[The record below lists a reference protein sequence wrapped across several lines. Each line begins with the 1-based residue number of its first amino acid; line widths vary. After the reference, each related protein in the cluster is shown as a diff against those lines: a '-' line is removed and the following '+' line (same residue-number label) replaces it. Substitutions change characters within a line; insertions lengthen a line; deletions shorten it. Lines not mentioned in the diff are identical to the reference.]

1 MKIALTGGAGI
12 QAMSAMIYLLD
23 QEDVT
28 EILVSDAH
36 RMDLVQQRIA
46 RLADKRLVA
55 AQLDCTDEQAATA
68 AFRGYDVV
76 LNSAM
81 IRGHFIKATRAA
93 LAAGAHYLDMTSL
106 GEEPLQFALHE
117 QFERAGR
124 TGVLDMGA
132 APGLSNLMALYC
144 MEKLDRT
151 ESIDYA
157 WGVIDTVPAA
167 EHTRPLNWGYG
178 FDGIMGLV
186 SGPSL
191 VYEDGE
197 LKQLPPRARAETF
210 HFKTGPQQIKGMPHR
225 EPAMLA
231 ESFPDAGLKHIMY
244 RQAFDA
250 DSETKYAF
258 LRDLGFASREPIDV
272 KGVKVAPFDVL
283 WALLERLPPERGT
296 PASFVSEGHCIA
308 RGWKDGKPVEMRLM
322 IRTDPQSEMHRYYT
336 SRGAAGSYRTGICAA
351 ITATMLGRG
360 LISRKGVFRPEQCVP
375 AASYIAE
382 QARVGMEVEETL
394 VVRLQPAAK

>member
-23 QEDVT
+23 QDDVT
-28 EILVSDAH
+28 EIFVSDLH
-36 RMDLVQQRIA
+36 RMDLVQERVK
-46 RLADKRLVA
+46 RLNDKRLVA
-55 AQLDCTDEQAATA
+55 AQLDCTDEEAATR

-81 IRGHFIKATRAA
+81 IRGRFIKTTRAA

-106 GEEPLQFALHE
+106 GEEPLQFALHAE
-117 QFERAGR
+117 FEKRGR
-124 TGVLDMGA
+124 TAVLDMGA
-132 APGLSNLMALYC
+132 APGLSNLMAVYC
-144 MEKLDRT
+144 MEKLDRA

-191 VYEDGE
+191 VYEDGAMR
-197 LKQLPPRARAETF
+197 QLPPRARPETF
-210 HFKTGPQQIKGMPHR
+210 YFKTGPQQIKGMPHR
-225 EPAMLA
+225 EPAMLS
-231 ESFPDAGLKHIMY
+231 ESFPDAGLKHILY

-250 DSETKYAF
+250 DSEAKYTF
-258 LRDLGFASREPIDV
+258 LRDLGFASREPIEV
-272 KGVKVAPFDVL
+272 KGVRVAPFDVL
-283 WALLERLPPERGT
+283 WALLERLPPEQGQ
-296 PASFVSEGHCIA
+296 PARYVSEGHCIV
-308 RGWKDGKPVEMRLM
+308 RGWKDGKPAEVRLM

-336 SRGAAGSYRTGICAA
+336 SKGAAGSYRTGICAA
-351 ITATMLGRG
+351 ITAAMLGRG
-360 LISRKGVFRPEQCVP
+360 QIARKGVFRPEKCVP
-375 AASYIAE
+375 AAQYIAA
-382 QARVGMEVEETL
+382 QVRVGMEVEETF
-394 VVRLQPAAK
+394 VTRPQP

>member
-1 MKIALTGGAGI
+1 MRVALTGGSGI

-23 QEDVT
+23 QPDVE
-28 EILVSDAH
+28 EIFVSDVH
-36 RMDLVQQRIA
+36 RLELLQERVK
-46 RLADKRLVA
+46 RLDDKRLKTG
-55 AQLDCTDEQAATA
+55 QLDCTDEEAATQ

-81 IRGHFIKATRAA
+81 IRGHFIKTTRAA

-117 QFERAGR
+117 EFARRGR
-124 TGVLDMGA
+124 TAVLDMGA
-132 APGLSNLMALYC
+132 APGLSNLMAVYC

-157 WGVIDTVPAA
+157 WGVIDTVPPS
-167 EHTRPLNWGYG
+167 EHTRPIYWGYG

-191 VYEDGE
+191 VYEDGRMQ
-197 LKQLPPRARAETF
+197 QLPPRARPETF
-210 HFKTGPQQIKGMPHR
+210 YFKSGPQEIKGMPHR

-250 DSETKYAF
+250 DSERKYTF

-308 RGWKDGKPVEMRLM
+308 RGWKEGRPVEMRLM

-336 SRGAAGSYRTGICAA
+336 ARGAAGSYRTGICAA

-360 LISRKGVFRPEQCVP
+360 QILPKGVFRPEKCVP
-375 AASYIAE
+375 AASYI
-382 QARVGMEVEETL
+382 QAQVQVGMQVEETL
-394 VVRLQPAAK
+394 VVRFQPA

>member
-1 MKIALTGGAGI
+1 MKIALTGGCGI

-23 QEDVT
+23 QPDVR
-28 EILVSDAH
+28 EIFVSDVH
-36 RMDLVQQRIA
+36 RLDVLQQRVE
-46 RLADKRLVA
+46 RLNDPRLRF
-55 AQLDCTDEQAATA
+55 AQLDCTNEAAATA

-81 IRGHFIKATRAA
+81 IRGHFIKTTRAA

-106 GEEPLQFALHE
+106 GEEPLQFALAE
-117 QFERAGR
+117 QFASIGR
-124 TGVLDMGA
+124 TAVLDMGA
-132 APGLSNLMALYC
+132 APGLSNLMAVYC

-167 EHTRPLNWGYG
+167 EHTRPLYWGYG
-178 FDGIMGLV
+178 FDGIMGLI

-191 VYEDGE
+191 VYEDGAMR
-197 LKQLPPRARAETF
+197 QLPPRARPETF

-225 EPAMLA
+225 EPAMLS
-231 ESFPDAGLKHIMY
+231 ESFPHAGLKHIMY

-250 DSETKYAF
+250 DSEAKYTF
-258 LRDLGFASREPIDV
+258 LRDLGFASREPLDV

-283 WALLERLPPERGT
+283 WALLEKLPPEHGK

-308 RGWKDGKPVEMRLM
+308 RGWKDDRAVEMRLM
-322 IRTDPQSEMHRYYT
+322 IRTDPQSEMHAHYT
-336 SRGAAGSYRTGICAA
+336 SRGAVGSYRTGICAA
-351 ITATMLGRG
+351 ITATLLGRG
-360 LISRKGVFRPEQCVP
+360 LIERKGVFRPETCVP
-375 AASYIAE
+375 AAKYIAA
-382 QARVGMEVEETL
+382 QVRVGMQVEETL
-394 VVRLQPAAK
+394 VVRHA